1 MSNKK
6 AESLARAIRVARVMF
21 RDRPYEDVS
30 IAEIAAEA
38 KCSSATIYE
47 AFESKSGLYEEV
59 RLKEIAPAWSLGPI
73 GAPSGL
79 AGLVSY
85 FLGRVVYLGTPEAH
99 NLIRSAPHNR
109 EAVRRN
115 VGQSIQM
122 RSQLGDVVAEV
133 ESCISSGLL
142 KKGDPQAIAYVLY
155 AASGFEPIMYGQIF
169 SDDIAVEPAE
179 IVRTVFSVLVT
190 AKGRKALD
198 RLLPAELPAQQTGYS
213 LAGFLRAAAR
223 TPA

>member
-6 AESLARAIRVARVMF
+6 AESLARAIRVARAMF

-38 KCSSATIYE
+38 RCSSATIYE
-47 AFESKSGLYEEV
+47 AFESKGGLYEEV
-59 RLKEIAPAWSLGPI
+59 RLKEIAPAWTLASEGQP
-73 GAPSGL
+73 GL

-85 FLGRVVYLGTPEAH
+85 FLGRALYLGSPEAH

-109 EAVRRN
+109 EAVRRS
-115 VGQSIQM
+115 VGQSIRM
-122 RSQLGDVVAEV
+122 RSQLGEVVAEV
-133 ESCISSGLL
+133 ESCISAGLL

-155 AASGFEPIMYGQIF
+155 GASGFEPVMYGQIF
-169 SDDIAVEPAE
+169 SEDTAVAPAE

-198 RLLPAELPAQQTGYS
+198 RLLPAERPAQETGYS
-213 LAGFLRAAAR
+213 LSAFLRTAAR
-223 TPA
+223 PPA

>member
-1 MSNKK
+1 
-6 AESLARAIRVARVMF
+6 MF
-21 RDRPYEDVS
+21 RDRPYGDVS
-30 IAEIAAEA
+30 IAEIAAKA

-59 RLKEIAPAWSLGPI
+59 RLKEIAPPWSL
-73 GAPSGL
+73 APDAGRSGL

-85 FLGRVVYLGTPEAH
+85 FLGRALYLGSPEAH

-109 EAVRRN
+109 EAVRRS

-155 AASGFEPIMYGQIF
+155 AAAGFEPIMYGQIF
-169 SDDIAVEPAE
+169 SEDPAVEPAE

-198 RLLPAELPAQQTGYS
+198 RLLPAEWPARETGYS
-213 LAGFLRAAAR
+213 LSGFLRTAAR
-223 TPA
+223 TPD

>member
-6 AESLARAIRVARVMF
+6 AESLARAIRVARTLF
-21 RDRPYEDVS
+21 RDKPYEDVS
-30 IAEIAAEA
+30 IAEIAARA

-59 RLKEIAPAWSLGPI
+59 RLKEIAPTWSLVP
-73 GAPSGL
+73 GAGRSGL
-79 AGLVSY
+79 AGLISY
-85 FLGRVVYLGTPEAH
+85 FLGRALYLGSPEAH

-109 EAVRRN
+109 EAVRRS
-115 VGQSIQM
+115 VEQSIQM
-122 RSQLGDVVAEV
+122 RSQLGDVVAEI

-155 AASGFEPIMYGQIF
+155 AASGFEPIMYGQLF
-169 SDDIAVEPAE
+169 RDDLAFNPAA

-190 AKGRKALD
+190 EKGRKALD
-198 RLLPAELPAQQTGYS
+198 RLLPADEPPRETGYS
-213 LAGFLRAAAR
+213 LSGFLRTAAR

>member
-6 AESLARAIRVARVMF
+6 AESLARAIGVARAMF
-21 RDRPYEDVS
+21 RDKPFEDVS
-30 IAEIAAEA
+30 IAEIAATA

-47 AFESKSGLYEEV
+47 AFQSKSGLYEEV
-59 RLKEIAPAWSLGPI
+59 RLKEIAPAWSLVQDAGR
-73 GAPSGL
+73 SGL
-79 AGLVSY
+79 AGLIFY
-85 FLGRVVYLGTPEAH
+85 FLERALNLGSPETH

-109 EAVRRN
+109 EAIRRS
-115 VGQSIQM
+115 VEQSVKM
-122 RSQLGDVVAEV
+122 RSQLGEVVAEV

-169 SDDIAVEPAE
+169 NHDLAFEPDA

-190 AKGRKALD
+190 GKGRKALD
-198 RLLPAELPAQQTGYS
+198 RLLPAERPLRETGYS
-213 LAGFLRAAAR
+213 LSGFLRMARR

>member
-6 AESLARAIRVARVMF
+6 AESLARAIDVARTMF

-30 IAEIAAEA
+30 IAEIAAMA

-47 AFESKSGLYEEV
+47 AFESKNGLYEEV
-59 RLKEIAPAWSLGPI
+59 RLKEIAPTWTLAPDDGP
-73 GAPSGL
+73 PGL
-79 AGLVSY
+79 AGLISY
-85 FLGRVVYLGTPEAH
+85 FLGRVLYLASPEAH

-109 EAVRRN
+109 EAVRRS

-122 RSQLGDVVAEV
+122 HSQLGDVVAEV

-155 AASGFEPIMYGQIF
+155 AASGFEPIMYGQLF
-169 SDDIAVEPAE
+169 SEDIACAPAA

-190 AKGRKALD
+190 GKGRKALD
-198 RLLPAELPAQQTGYS
+198 RLLPVEQPPRESGYS
-213 LAGFLRAAAR
+213 LSGFLRTAAR
-223 TPA
+223 TQA